1 VPPRT
6 TSLADE
12 PKILQRLRI
21 DLAAVDAGEDRKQT
35 LRALIALAEAS
46 NPADCWDDERAAALL
61 RSQSSPDELR
71 ALGMSDAMIALV
83 FAERHE
89 R

>member
-1 VPPRT
+1 
-6 TSLADE
+6 LADE
-12 PKILQRLRI
+12 PEILRRLRRLRI

-35 LRALIALAEAS
+35 LRALIALAQAS
-46 NPADCWDDERAAALL
+46 NPADCWDDERAVELL